1 MIKIARHWTPAILAL
16 SVILLTFAIVACGGN
31 EDAREDVSTATAAG
45 EPPSATTPTADT
57 ADGTPGAASSA
68 ATPLAELPKT
78 SGVSLDEYIMKV
90 CGETVTEVNSWE
102 GGDSLRDLSA
112 GLGFINEQMSALEP
126 PTEVA
131 EWHHAQIAFAGIFKK
146 TVDDFLED
154 PGDQTEDDF
163 VISLFFTVGPHFE
176 PVERAIAGMDP
187 DLRTRMVEAGCID
200 EETTDS
206 ISAQPEIQR
215 EEIPVGGSASGT
227 LSESEGIAYL
237 QFQAEVGQKYLIEVS
252 WEGLTRIR
260 LLIKDPPDPR
270 VSFIDQ
276 SNSSDSPFVRPWT
289 APESGTFHVEVLAL
303 EGAGS
308 FNISVSIDDRP
319 DAPMGVSAAWEGSE
333 VKVSWDPVDRA
344 DYYNVYHDDGGINV
358 YCKVDSGGNASFC
371 RERATDVTSTSYVDS
386 DPSRRE
392 NHYWVAACNSSGCSE
407 IDSDNP
413 ATP

>member
-1 MIKIARHWTPAILAL
+1 M
-16 SVILLTFAIVACGGN
+16 
-31 EDAREDVSTATAAG
+31 
-45 EPPSATTPTADT
+45 
-57 ADGTPGAASSA
+57 
-68 ATPLAELPKT
+68 
-78 SGVSLDEYIMKV
+78 V

-102 GGDSLRDLSA
+102 EGDSLRDLSA
-112 GLGFINEQMSALEP
+112 GLGFINEQLSALEP
-126 PTEVA
+126 PAEVA
-131 EWHHAQIAFAGIFKK
+131 EWHHAQIAFAGVFKE
-146 TVDDFLED
+146 TVDDYLED

-176 PVERAIAGMDP
+176 PVEKAIAAMDP
-187 DLRTRMVEAGCID
+187 DLRARMVEAGCID

-237 QFQAEVGQKYLIEVS
+237 QFQAEIGQKYLIEVT
-252 WEGLTRIR
+252 WESPARIR
-260 LLIKDPPDPR
+260 LLVKDPPDPV

-276 SNSSDSPFVRPWT
+276 SNSSDSPFIRQWT
-289 APESGTFHVEVLAL
+289 APESGTFHVEVWAL

-308 FNISVSIDDRP
+308 FNISVSLDDTP
-319 DAPMGVSAAWEGSE
+319 GSPSGVSAAWEGSE
-333 VKVSWDPVDRA
+333 VKVSWDPVDGA
-344 DYYNVYHDDGGINV
+344 DYYNVYHDDGGSNV

>member
-1 MIKIARHWTPAILAL
+1 MLT
-16 SVILLTFAIVACGGN
+16 VLLTFAFVACGGS
-31 EDAREDVSTATAAG
+31 EEARDDVPTTTAAS
-45 EPPSATTPTADT
+45 EPTSATTPTADT
-57 ADGTPGAASSA
+57 AEAASSA
-68 ATPLAELPKT
+68 ATPVAESPSS
-78 SGVSLDEYIMKV
+78 SGVSLDEYIMNV

-131 EWHHAQIAFAGIFKK
+131 EWHHAQIAFAGIFKE

-154 PGDQTEDDF
+154 PGDQTEDEF
-163 VISLFFTVGPHFE
+163 ILSMFFTVGPHFQS
-176 PVERAIAGMDP
+176 VEEAIAAMDF
-187 DLRTRMVEAGCID
+187 DVRARMVKAGCID
-200 EETTDS
+200 EESTDS

-215 EEIPVGGSASGT
+215 EEIPVGGSASRT
-227 LSESEGIAYL
+227 LSESEGIANL
-237 QFQAEVGQKYLIEVS
+237 QFQAEMGQKYLIEVT
-252 WEGLTRIR
+252 WEGLARIR
-260 LLIKDPPDPR
+260 LLVKDPPDPV

-276 SNSSDSPFVRPWT
+276 SNSSDSPLIRQWT
-289 APESGTFHVEVLAL
+289 APESGTFHVEVWAL

-308 FNISVSIDDRP
+308 FNISISLDDRP
-319 DAPMGVSAAWEGSE
+319 DSPAGVSAAWEGSE
-333 VKVSWDPVDRA
+333 VRVGWDLVDGA

-358 YCKVDSGGNASFC
+358 YCEVDSRGNASFC
-371 RERATDVTSTSYVDS
+371 TELATNVTSSSYVDV
-386 DPSRRE
+386 DPSKRE